1 MSIQETWKDIPG
13 FEGAY
18 QVSDLGRVWSLDRV
32 VAVGAGS
39 RRLRGQIMAVQ
50 QHPGGYRQVRLPGGS
65 LLVHRL
71 VAAAFLGPCPTGY
84 EVAHG
89 DNDRTNNRLSNL
101 AYATHGE
108 NLSHMLVH
116 GTRQWGERNPQAVLT
131 RDQVEAVKQLR
142 ASGQTYKS
150 IAAGLPV
157 TDKTVGKIVRGER
170 WAHVQ

>member
-1 MSIQETWKDIPG
+1 MEEWRDIPG

-18 QVSDLGRVWSLDRV
+18 QVSDLGRVRSLDRV
-32 VAVGAGS
+32 VSVGAGS
-39 RRLRGQIMAVQ
+39 RRLRGQIIAVQ
-50 QHPGGYRQVRLPGGS
+50 KHPGGYRQVKLPGGS

-71 VAAAFLGPCPTGY
+71 VAAAFLGPCPDGY
-84 EVAHG
+84 EVAHC
-89 DNDRTNNRLSNL
+89 DNDRTNNWLRNL
-101 AYATHGE
+101 AYVTHGE

-116 GTRQWGERNPQAVLT
+116 DTRRRGERNPRAVLT

-142 ASGQTYKS
+142 AAGQTYKS

-157 TDKTVGKIVRGER
+157 TDRTIGKIVRGER